1 MSHVDTTQQFTHI
14 ELCAGYA
21 GIHLGLARVIPNLRT
36 IAYSEIEAFACAN
49 LVAKMEAGFLGPAP
63 IWTNLKTFP
72 WRSFRGC
79 VDLLSGGYPCQPF
92 SAAGQR
98 AGKEDPRHLWPHIAD
113 GIAILQPSFCFFEN
127 VEGHITLGLSTVL
140 SDLESLG
147 YRCETGLFSAE
158 ECGAPHRRKRIFI
171 LANRISTGL
180 EGWKGISGHDVSQQS
195 ASQRSRDLWPSRPEE
210 PQYEWEPPRTVA
222 NAKRSER
229 GQIASG
235 RDERDGSDD
244 EGQKTGGTCEYRRGE
259 VLGNAM
265 RDDQRRQPEPAM
277 HWEGEPLGGSGCDV
291 ANGDH
296 IRKPQPE
303 GCEREQRERAIN
315 GGETMV
321 DATGRDGLG
330 QASREGHSAFCDQD
344 MANAD
349 DRQRRV
355 DGDARESEERAAASR
370 GSEGVADSIGP
381 DEAGRSSGCAET
393 CKGWPHDQSGGSG
406 CVQWQALSPLDGD
419 APGRTVELDET
430 EWTAHDSRA
439 DELRLLG
446 NGCVPATVELAFRTL
461 LAKLA

>member
-1 MSHVDTTQQFTHI
+1 MDTTQQFTHI
-14 ELCAGYA
+14 ELCAGYG

-49 LVAKMEAGFLGPAP
+49 LVAKMEAGFLDPAP

-147 YRCETGLFSAE
+147 YRCAWGIFSAE
-158 ECGAPHRRKRIFI
+158 ECGAPHRRKRVFI
-171 LANRISTGL
+171 LAKC
-180 EGWKGISGHDVSQQS
+180 EGWNGGLPSGAIKKESQLGING
-195 ASQRSRDLWPSRPEE
+195 RDLWPSRPGE
-210 PQYEWEPPRTVA
+210 PQYKWEPPRTVA
-222 NAKRSER
+222 NAIRSER

-235 RDERDGSDD
+235 RDERDGTDD
-244 EGQKTGGTCEYRRGE
+244 EGQETGGTRAHRRGE
-259 VLGNAM
+259 VL
-265 RDDQRRQPEPAM
+265 
-277 HWEGEPLGGSGCDV
+277 
-291 ANGDH
+291 AN
-296 IRKPQPE
+296 
-303 GCEREQRERAIN
+303 
-315 GGETMV
+315 
-321 DATGRDGLG
+321 ATGRDGLG
-330 QASREGHSAFCDQD
+330 QASDQD
-344 MANAD
+344 MANTD
-349 DRQRRV
+349 DGQRGI
-355 DGDARESEERAAASR
+355 DGDARESEERASASR
-370 GSEGVADSIGP
+370 GSEDVANSESDDWGTEFEPGESTEDRRRGP
-381 DEAGRSSGCAET
+381 SG
-393 CKGWPHDQSGGSG
+393 S
-406 CVQWQALSPLDGD
+406 VQWQALSPLDGD